1 MKEGWGEGVE
11 RDQYRLL
18 FGKEDGLKSA
28 SSLLVSVLSEKRLLG
43 GHHSWNTTHL
53 HTPSAAWHLT
63 PQRAMCI
70 LCASPPPSADYLLTK
85 PGLGTI
91 PAGMFLLLLVKFI
104 SVAGSEEILQ

>member
-18 FGKEDGLKSA
+18 FGKGDGLKSA
-28 SSLLVSVLSEKRLLG
+28 SSLLVSVLSKKRLLG

-53 HTPSAAWHLT
+53 YTPSAAWHLT

-70 LCASPPPSADYLLTK
+70 LCASPPLLQIISLLSQD
-85 PGLGTI
+85 LG
-91 PAGMFLLLLVKFI
+91 PFQQACFCFCW
-104 SVAGSEEILQ
+104 